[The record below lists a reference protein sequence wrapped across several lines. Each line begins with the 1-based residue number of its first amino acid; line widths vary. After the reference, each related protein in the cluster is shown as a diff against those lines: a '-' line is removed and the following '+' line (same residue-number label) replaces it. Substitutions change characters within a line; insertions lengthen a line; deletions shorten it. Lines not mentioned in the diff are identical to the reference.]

1 MILSNFF
8 WHDILKI
15 NTEYYKKIEK
25 KIANRPIIPNY
36 LFCSKYIKKKFK
48 IHPVGFYGS
57 FKEKNFYPKKKGLL
71 ISFGTADMKFNKELK
86 NIQLILT
93 QRDNLKNPIYLE
105 PRYYNNKLKK
115 YNIHKADYD
124 DKMYQKVAI
133 AIIKPGL
140 GTITDCLL
148 RGITIVTY
156 TRGQNKEF

>member
-1 MILSNFF
+1 
-8 WHDILKI
+8 
-15 NTEYYKKIEK
+15 
-25 KIANRPIIPNY
+25 
-36 LFCSKYIKKKFK
+36 
-48 IHPVGFYGS
+48 
-57 FKEKNFYPKKKGLL
+57 
-71 ISFGTADMKFNKELK
+71 MKFNKELK
-86 NIQLILT
+86 NIPLILT

-156 TRGQNKEF
+156 TRGQNKEFTENAKILEDNNIGINFSNLASAIDFSLSVIKDKNF